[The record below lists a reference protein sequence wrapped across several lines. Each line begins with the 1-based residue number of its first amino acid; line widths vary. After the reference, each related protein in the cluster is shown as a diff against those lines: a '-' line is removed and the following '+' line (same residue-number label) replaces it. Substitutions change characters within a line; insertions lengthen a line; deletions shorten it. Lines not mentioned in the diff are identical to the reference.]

1 MDTISE
7 QSGFSRQSRE
17 QDEGRYVSGNIILW
31 IAVIAVLIGL
41 NFASWSF
48 CMWVFGQPEHPMN
61 YRLLT
66 RLEKLDPIKGFK
78 PVSAP
83 RGKFFSAK
91 DLYAQVY
98 PFSKTELRAYN
109 GILKRYYLKNYLERS
124 DVTFISGEFSVLS
137 VQRLEKDDVFSSG
150 LVIRARSTSFPDAI
164 LDLALPSDFP
174 PESFELKAGQVI
186 KVGESTTCAA
196 VLNIDRLQDSTMVFT
211 AVPLVGRDP
220 ADRDRPGNDGIQE
233 FAAGAVIEVWPPK
246 SIHIDPDLWPI
257 SEDLELIETKP
268 VELSVEPI
276 KGESR
281 EQGEVAPKAGGS
293 AASPPTQ

>member
-31 IAVIAVLIGL
+31 VAVIAVLIGL

-66 RLEKLDPIKGFK
+66 RLEKLEPIEGFK

-98 PFSKTELRAYN
+98 PFSRGELRAYN

-124 DVTFISGEFSVLS
+124 DVTFLSGEFSVLS
-137 VQRLEKDDVFSSG
+137 VQRMEEGDVFPSG

-164 LDLALPSDFP
+164 LDLALPSAFP
-174 PESFELKAGQVI
+174 PKTFDLKAGQLI

-196 VLNIDRLQDSTMVFT
+196 VLNIERLQDSTMIFT

-220 ADRDRPGNDGIQE
+220 VVRDRPGTDGIFE
-233 FAAGAVIEVWPPK
+233 FGEGATIEVWPPK
-246 SIHIDPDLWPI
+246 IIRIDPELWPI

-268 VELSVEPI
+268 VELSADPV
-276 KGESR
+276 KDGEA
-281 EQGEVAPKAGGS
+281 APKADD
-293 AASPPTQ
+293 AAVPPVR